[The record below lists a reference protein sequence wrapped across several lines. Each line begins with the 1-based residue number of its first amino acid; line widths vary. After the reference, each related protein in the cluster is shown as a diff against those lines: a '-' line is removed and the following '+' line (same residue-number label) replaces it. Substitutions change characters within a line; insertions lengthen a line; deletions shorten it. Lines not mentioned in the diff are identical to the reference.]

1 MILVTCILQATKAK
15 ARHVK
20 FCRKRPNLLT
30 IRQKMRIHG
39 EYIMRELTTIEIELV
54 IGGVLSNTTV
64 NEGDF
69 ERKDRPGFGMP
80 HLPVPTE
87 TDD

>member
-1 MILVTCILQATKAK
+1 
-15 ARHVK
+15 
-20 FCRKRPNLLT
+20 
-30 IRQKMRIHG
+30 MRIHG

-87 TDD
+87 TND